1 MALSGGGGVPRGGS
15 GVVVLVVGS
24 FAQCDKACCRL
35 GSLLLAGYIT
45 GVCYFL
51 MKRRS
56 LKAQDLAGTL
66 PPELA
71 RLPYLQI
78 IIYNH
83 DSFFFVLFFFSDLSR
98 NYLSGA
104 IPRKWGSLPLVNISL
119 AGNRLT
125 GSIPIEIG
133 NISTL
138 QSLEITSNNFSGLP
152 LELGNLTST
161 DRMLL
166 SSNNFTG
173 KLPETFARLT
183 TLTDFRVYDSNFS
196 GKIPDFIQKWKNLTK
211 LVIQASGLTGPI
223 PSNISV
229 LKELTDSVSIA
240 FERITDLDGPEATFP
255 PLDNMTKLKTLMLR
269 NCNLIGELPTYLANL
284 TELDM

>member
-1 MALSGGGGVPRGGS
+1 MCVRARAL
-15 GVVVLVVGS
+15 
-24 FAQCDKACCRL
+24 A
-35 GSLLLAGYIT
+35 
-45 GVCYFL
+45 
-51 MKRRS
+51 
-56 LKAQDLAGTL
+56 
-66 PPELA
+66 
-71 RLPYLQI
+71 
-78 IIYNH
+78 
-83 DSFFFVLFFFSDLSR
+83 
-98 NYLSGA
+98 
-104 IPRKWGSLPLVNISL
+104 SL

-138 QSLEITSNNFSGLP
+138 QS
-152 LELGNLTST
+152 
-161 DRMLL
+161 
-166 SSNNFTG
+166 
-173 KLPETFARLT
+173 
-183 TLTDFRVYDSNFS
+183 
-196 GKIPDFIQKWKNLTK
+196 

-240 FERITDLDGPEATFP
+240 FELIAIYKFRTDLELCNCYSWSILTCRRITDLDGPEATFP